1 MKKVIITEKEYRILK
16 EMGENLESITQDE
29 ADFLEKTYGINVPYS
44 EFFSKV
50 HDVVASVLKIGNIP
64 GTNMRYEPD
73 SDVFHNYVKNAVK
86 EYLKIQESR
95 RSHRVNMN
103 EVRRDIRGKRL
114 VHHDE
119 SNTVEELETQEVS
132 QEEFDKT
139 FLELLGKCTKTVFLD
154 GPGNECIVPSNRI
167 DLRNDSGEWMFDI
180 QFTGKNRHFRVNYG
194 RVWSIFESR
203 YELQDNEIRRLMKN
217 QMKLRFGMDDI
228 TPEYYAY

>member
-16 EMGENLESITQDE
+16 EMGENLESLTQDE

-50 HDVVASVLKIGNIP
+50 HDVVARVLKIGNIP

-86 EYLKIQESR
+86 EYLKIQESQ

-119 SNTVEELETQEVS
+119 SNTV
-132 QEEFDKT
+132 DK
-139 FLELLGKCTKTVFLD
+139 
-154 GPGNECIVPSNRI
+154 I
-167 DLRNDSGEWMFDI
+167 
-180 QFTGKNRHFRVNYG
+180 
-194 RVWSIFESR
+194 
-203 YELQDNEIRRLMKN
+203 
-217 QMKLRFGMDDI
+217 DDI
-228 TPEYYAY
+228 VRDEVEFYEREYVLTIPHSMFVKKVRDVVNRAIKIKHYLPDSDEFKMFVFDDLYDYFGA